1 MAAPGVGFADGLD
14 RVTRMASY
22 HFACPYCSGA
32 FEVSAP
38 ELGQAIA
45 CPHCAATVTLPTELP
60 PPPPDLPP
68 AVEEPEGGVYA
79 FLADP
84 TPSPAARSAPSR
96 PSQVT
101 RSSAKRPA
109 ISARERDRRRALR
122 NVVLMVVGLL
132 VLVLAVVVL
141 SRL

>member
-1 MAAPGVGFADGLD
+1 
-14 RVTRMASY
+14 MASY

-60 PPPPDLPP
+60 PPPPDIPL
-68 AVEEPEGGVYA
+68 VEDTSEGAAYA
-79 FLADP
+79 FLTEP
-84 TPSPAARSAPSR
+84 TPTPMSR
-96 PSQVT
+96 QASRRPLQIAQT
-101 RSSAKRPA
+101 PIKRTA
-109 ISARERDRRRALR
+109 ISPRERDRRRAKR
-122 NVVLMVVGLL
+122 NLVLMVVGML
-132 VLVLAVVVL
+132 VLVAAVVVL